1 MDFQVAPRRPLS
13 VAFYMHDFS
22 GGGAERMR
30 LALCRALR
38 GRGLSVSAIVHA
50 KRGPLLEQ
58 VPEEIRTVE
67 LGGSRTLSDI
77 RPLIHL
83 LREEEFDIIVSS
95 LDHNNI
101 ALLCAKRL
109 AGGRTRI
116 IITQHN
122 ALCAEVR
129 HSWKYR
135 LVPCLYRLFWRQ
147 ADGIVAVSGGVAND
161 LSSSAGIPRD
171 CIDVI
176 YNPVIGDEFAERMEL
191 PAPHVWLGNPSCC
204 TFVFAGRLT
213 AQKDPQ
219 TLLRAFA
226 TVLQH
231 RKARLIILGEGELA
245 AALADQAAALAVSD
259 AIHFAGFQINPLPWI
274 RHAGAL
280 VLCSR
285 YEGLGNVLIEALAC
299 GTPVIAT
306 DCPWGPAEI
315 LQDGRLGCLVPV
327 GDAQALARAMCDYAD
342 HPAKAS
348 DRQARAADFSVAAC
362 VVRHQALFS
371 RVLARNQKVR
381 PAAGRDRKSRSLFG
395 LRLCTLDAQGCAL
408 TILSERPAGG
418 PALLVTPN
426 INHLRL
432 LRRSDFAS
440 AYRSAALVCADGF
453 PLVIYARLRGLALP
467 GRVTGCDIFTQLVR
481 DARFA
486 EEHVFL
492 VVESMVTAA
501 AARVWADQRGLADR
515 AKIVVAVE
523 RLAQDERAQRLLAE
537 AIRAHA
543 TTILVMGL
551 GAPASEIFVHRHRD
565 LLPPCWALCIGQA
578 LRVET
583 GLVARAPY
591 LWRVLGLE
599 WAWRMR
605 QEPVRLGVRYLR
617 DVLWLPFAVLEDLL
631 P

>member
-1 MDFQVAPRRPLS
+1 LS
-13 VAFYMHDFS
+13 VAFYMHDFA

-30 LALCRALR
+30 LALFRALSVQ
-38 GRGLSVSAIVHA
+38 GLSISAIVHA
-50 KRGPLLEQ
+50 RRGPLLDEIPEQ
-58 VPEEIRTVE
+58 IETIA

-77 RPLIHL
+77 RPLAHF
-83 LREEEFDIIVSS
+83 LREEKFDIVVSS

-101 ALLCAKRL
+101 ALLIAKFLTRS
-109 AGGRTRI
+109 RTRI

-122 ALCAEVR
+122 ALSAEVR
-129 HSWKYR
+129 KGLKYR
-135 LVPCLYRLFWRQ
+135 LVPFLYRLLWRQ
-147 ADGIVAVSGGVAND
+147 ADGVVAVSDGVAGD
-161 LSSSAGIPRD
+161 LSRSAGICRKS
-171 CIDVI
+171 IDVI
-176 YNPVIGDEFAERMEL
+176 YNPVVGDDFAERMKL
-191 PAPHVWLGNPSCC
+191 PAPHVWLANPSCC

-226 TVLQH
+226 SVLQH
-231 RKARLIILGEGELA
+231 RQARLIVLGEGELA
-245 AALADQAAALAVSD
+245 AGLADLAASLEVSD
-259 AIHFAGFQINPLPWI
+259 AIHFAGFQLNPLPWI
-274 RHAGAL
+274 KHASAL
-280 VLCSR
+280 VLSSR

-315 LQDGRLGCLVPV
+315 LQGGGLGRLVPV
-327 GDAQALARAMCDYAD
+327 GDIPALAEAMCNYAD
-342 HPAKAS
+342 HPARAC
-348 DRQARAADFSVAAC
+348 DRQARATDFSVEAC
-362 VVRHQALFS
+362 VARHQALFS
-371 RVLARNQKVR
+371 RVLARNQKLR
-381 PAAGRDRKSRSLFG
+381 PSAGRDMGPRSLFG
-395 LRLCTLDAQGCAL
+395 LRLCTLDAQGCAARV
-408 TILSERPAGG
+408 LSERPVGG

-432 LRRSDFAS
+432 LRRSDFAL

-453 PLVIYARLRGLALP
+453 PLVIYARLRGLRLP
-467 GRVTGCDIFTQLVR
+467 GRVTGCDIFTHLVR
-481 DARFA
+481 HARFA
-486 EEHVFL
+486 EENVFL
-492 VVESMVTAA
+492 VVESTVTAA
-501 AARVWADQRGLADR
+501 AARVWADQRGLSDR

-523 RLAQDERAQRLLAE
+523 RFGQHERAQRELAE

-551 GAPASEIFVHRHRD
+551 GAPCSEIFVHRHRD

-591 LWRVLGLE
+591 PWRVLGLE

-605 QEPVRLGVRYLR
+605 QEPLRLGARYVR